1 MGYIFV
7 WRIVNNVVNI
17 MFEFYFK
24 FFEDFIIEV
33 IECKWLIVLIVDDFI
48 FIYIKNDFR
57 KINFLK

>member
-7 WRIVNNVVNI
+7 RRIVNNVVNI

-48 FIYIKNDFR
+48 FIYIKKRF
-57 KINFLK
+57 